1 MSAQV
6 PYFSKSNCLYGLS
19 SLGKNGQMQIYAI
32 EQGPNKCLKLIYA
45 LHG

>member
-6 PYFSKSNCLYGLS
+6 SYFSKSNCLYGLA
-19 SLGKNGQMQIYAI
+19 SLGKNGQIQTFAI
-32 EQGPNKCLKLIYA
+32 EQEPNKCLKLIYA